1 MLMGTKKEKWKVQEL
16 SLVDNPNLQNIVFCV
31 LFT

>member
-16 SLVDNPNLQNIVFCV
+16 SLVDNPNLQNIDEYA
-31 LFT
+31 